1 MMAGPLQRHIASLT
15 FPPEEDYPRGIRVSC
30 PNERFIHIFCDC
42 ISMIALIVSIHSYI
56 CLLVRDSEVFE
67 KRHGSKARDREFRVV
82 RNGEHPAAALG
93 IDGLDG

>member
-1 MMAGPLQRHIASLT
+1 
-15 FPPEEDYPRGIRVSC
+15 
-30 PNERFIHIFCDC
+30 
-42 ISMIALIVSIHSYI
+42 MIALIVSIHSYI